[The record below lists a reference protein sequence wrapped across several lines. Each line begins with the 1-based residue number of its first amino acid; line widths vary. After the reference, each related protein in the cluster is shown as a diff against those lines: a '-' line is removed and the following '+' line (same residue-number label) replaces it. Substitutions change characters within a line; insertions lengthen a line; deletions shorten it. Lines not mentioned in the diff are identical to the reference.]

1 MLLTGDDG
9 KPHIDNLMTEKY
21 LTTNPKTKV
30 FGYIHTYHTGK
41 VSCKAVGVSH
51 VMMYQERHGHDVSD
65 KRGRQCRAQA
75 GGHPLQFITTR

>member
-41 VSCKAVGVSH
+41 VPCKAVGVSH
-51 VMMYQERHGHDVSD
+51 DVS
-65 KRGRQCRAQA
+65 GAA
-75 GGHPLQFITTR
+75 WP